1 MIRRRTLGIGA
12 ALAFLG
18 SAALLFSG
26 HPLLNWPST
35 GVPIGTLIAGVLVT
49 SLGALPLAIAPTH
62 GASHRFA
69 IAALAL
75 AAVWLPLSLLLA
87 GNWRLNFAGG
97 VRAEWASA
105 LGLLTF
111 AAMAS
116 GIALAVAA
124 RLHDAWR
131 SRKRQR

>member
-1 MIRRRTLGIGA
+1 MIPRRPLGIGA
-12 ALAFLG
+12 ALAVIG

-26 HPLLNWPST
+26 HPLLDWPTT
-35 GVPIGTLIAGVLVT
+35 GLPIGTLIAGILVT

-69 IAALAL
+69 IATFAL

-87 GNWRLNFAGG
+87 GNGRLNFAGG

-105 LGLLTF
+105 LGLLTL
-111 AAMAS
+111 AAIAS

-131 SRKRQR
+131 SRRRQP